1 MTCIHLLDIY
11 ATDASRFFCSS
22 CLWSILLYM
31 ACFVLS
37 SLSALAVALLH
48 CLALREVHSHQ
59 AYVVIAFVRS
69 QRQQP
74 VYETKGIF
82 GAHTFPPDQEVC
94 LDKF

>member
-48 CLALREVHSHQ
+48 CLALRE
-59 AYVVIAFVRS
+59 
-69 QRQQP
+69 P